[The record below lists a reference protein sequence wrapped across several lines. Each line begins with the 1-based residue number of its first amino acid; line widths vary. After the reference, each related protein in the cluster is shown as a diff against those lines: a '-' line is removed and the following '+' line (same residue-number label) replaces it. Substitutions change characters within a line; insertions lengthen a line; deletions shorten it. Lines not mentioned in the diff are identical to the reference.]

1 MANTE
6 LKTAPAI
13 AATKVSFE
21 QEWAIHQFISLE
33 ARVLDEERYTDWLAL
48 LTEDIRYQI
57 PVPLTTYR
65 RNRASTTALKPLFI
79 IDDGFPGLKQR
90 AAREATGLVWLNDP
104 ATRHLRI
111 INNIEVE
118 VTEVPDEFLVRSKF
132 LLYRGRREKDIVHH
146 PGWREDILRLTPEGL
161 RIAKRTVYLLERV
174 VMDKNLN
181 MFF

>member
-1 MANTE
+1 MGNAE
-6 LKTAPAI
+6 LKLAPA
-13 AATKVSFE
+13 APVSFE
-21 QEWAIHQFISLE
+21 QERAIGKFLLME
-33 ARVLDEERYTDWLAL
+33 ARVLDEERYPEWLDL

-57 PVPLTTYR
+57 PVAISTYR
-65 RNRASTTALKPLFI
+65 RTRQGSTTLKPLFI

-111 INNIEVE
+111 ITNIEIE
-118 VTEVPDEFLVRSKF
+118 ATDTPNEFLVRSKF
-132 LLYRGRREKDIVHH
+132 MLFRGRRDKDIVSHA
-146 PGWREDILRLTPEGL
+146 GSREDILRQTPQGL
-161 RIAKRTVYLLERV
+161 RIARRVIHLLERV

>member
-1 MANTE
+1 MGNAE
-6 LKTAPAI
+6 LKLAPA
-13 AATKVSFE
+13 APVSFE
-21 QEWAIHQFISLE
+21 QERAIGKFLLME
-33 ARVLDEERYTDWLAL
+33 ARVLDEERYPEWLDL

-57 PVPLTTYR
+57 PVAISTYR
-65 RNRASTTALKPLFI
+65 RTRQGSTTLKPLFI

-111 INNIEVE
+111 ISNIEVE
-118 VTEVPDEFLVRSKF
+118 STDIPNEFLVRSKF
-132 LLYRGRREKDIVHH
+132 MLFRGRRDKDIVSHA
-146 PGWREDILRLTPEGL
+146 GWREDILRQTPQGL
-161 RIAKRTVYLLERV
+161 RIARRVIHLLERV

>member
-1 MANTE
+1 MANAE
-6 LKTAPAI
+6 LKLAPA
-13 AATKVSFE
+13 APVSFE
-21 QEWAIHQFISLE
+21 QEYAIGKFLLLE
-33 ARVLDEERYTDWLAL
+33 ARVLDEERYPEWLAL

-57 PVPLTTYR
+57 PVAISTYR
-65 RNRASTTALKPLFI
+65 RTRQGSTTLKPLFI

-111 INNIEVE
+111 ISNIEVE
-118 VTEVPDEFLVRSKF
+118 ATDIPNEFLVRSKF
-132 LLYRGRREKDIVHH
+132 MLFRGRRDKDIVSHA
-146 PGWREDILRLTPEGL
+146 GWREDILRQTPQGL
-161 RIAKRTVYLLERV
+161 RIARRVIHLLERV

>member
-1 MANTE
+1 MGNAE
-6 LKTAPAI
+6 LKLAPA
-13 AATKVSFE
+13 APVSFE
-21 QEWAIHQFISLE
+21 QEYAIGKFLLME
-33 ARVLDEERYTDWLAL
+33 ARVLDEERYPEWLDL

-104 ATRHLRI
+104 ATRHLRMV
-111 INNIEVE
+111 NNIEVE
-118 VTEVPDEFLVRSKF
+118 ATDTPNEFFVRSKF
-132 LLYRGRREKDIVHH
+132 LLYRGRRDKDIVSHA
-146 PGWREDILRLTPEGL
+146 GWREDILRQTSQGF
-161 RIAKRTVYLLERV
+161 RVARRVVHLLERV

>member
-1 MANTE
+1 MANAE
-6 LKTAPAI
+6 MKLAPA
-13 AATKVSFE
+13 TLVGKVGFE
-21 QEWAIHQFISLE
+21 LEWAINQFMALE
-33 ARVLDEERYTDWLAL
+33 ARILDEERYTDWLGL

-104 ATRHLRI
+104 ATRHLRMV
-111 INNIEVE
+111 NTIEVE
-118 VTEVPDEFLVRSKF
+118 TTATPDEFLVRSKF
-132 LLYRGRREKDIVHH
+132 LLNRGRREKDIVSHA
-146 PGWREDILRLTPEGL
+146 GWREDILRQTAGGL
-161 RIAKRTVYLLERV
+161 RIAKRTVHLLERV

>member
-1 MANTE
+1 MANAE
-6 LKTAPAI
+6 LKLAPA
-13 AATKVSFE
+13 APVSFD
-21 QEWAIHQFISLE
+21 QEYAIGKFLSME
-33 ARVLDEERYTDWLAL
+33 ARVLDEERYPEWLEL

-57 PVPLTTYR
+57 PVAISTYR
-65 RNRASTTALKPLFI
+65 RTRQGATTLKPLFI

-111 INNIEVE
+111 ITNIEVE
-118 VTEVPDEFLVRSKF
+118 ATDTPNEFLVRSKF
-132 LLYRGRREKDIVHH
+132 MIFRGRRDKDIASHA
-146 PGWREDILRLTPEGL
+146 GWREDILRQTPQGL
-161 RIAKRTVYLLERV
+161 RIARRVIHLLERV

>member
-1 MANTE
+1 MANAE
-6 LKTAPAI
+6 LKLAPA
-13 AATKVSFE
+13 APVSFE
-21 QEWAIHQFISLE
+21 QEYAIGKFLLLE
-33 ARVLDEERYTDWLAL
+33 ARVLDEERYPEWLDL

-57 PVPLTTYR
+57 PVAISTYR
-65 RNRASTTALKPLFI
+65 RTRQGSTTLKPLFI

-111 INNIEVE
+111 ISNIEVE
-118 VTEVPDEFLVRSKF
+118 STDIPNEFLVRSKF
-132 LLYRGRREKDIVHH
+132 MLFRGRRDKDIVSHA
-146 PGWREDILRLTPEGL
+146 GWREDILRQTPQGL
-161 RIAKRTVYLLERV
+161 RIARRVIHLLERV

>member
-1 MANTE
+1 MGNAE
-6 LKTAPAI
+6 LKLAPA
-13 AATKVSFE
+13 APVSFE
-21 QEWAIHQFISLE
+21 QEHAIGKFLLME
-33 ARVLDEERYTDWLAL
+33 ARVLDEERYPEWLDL

-57 PVPLTTYR
+57 PVAISTYR
-65 RNRASTTALKPLFI
+65 RTRQGSTTLKPLFI

-111 INNIEVE
+111 ISNIEVE
-118 VTEVPDEFLVRSKF
+118 ATDIPNEFLVRSKF
-132 LLYRGRREKDIVHH
+132 MLFRGRRDKDIVSHA
-146 PGWREDILRLTPEGL
+146 GGREDILRQTPQGL
-161 RIAKRTVYLLERV
+161 RIARRVIHLLERV

>member
-1 MANTE
+1 MGNAE
-6 LKTAPAI
+6 LKLAPA
-13 AATKVSFE
+13 APVSFE
-21 QEWAIHQFISLE
+21 QERAIGKFLLME
-33 ARVLDEERYTDWLAL
+33 ARVLDEERYPEWLDL

-57 PVPLTTYR
+57 PVAISTYR
-65 RNRASTTALKPLFI
+65 RTRQGSTTLKPLFI

-111 INNIEVE
+111 ITNIEVE
-118 VTEVPDEFLVRSKF
+118 ATDTPNEFLVRSKF
-132 LLYRGRREKDIVHH
+132 MLFRGRRDKDIASHA
-146 PGWREDILRLTPEGL
+146 GWREDILRQTPQGL
-161 RIAKRTVYLLERV
+161 RIARRVIHLLERV

>member
-1 MANTE
+1 MGNAE
-6 LKTAPAI
+6 LKLAPA
-13 AATKVSFE
+13 APVSFE
-21 QEWAIHQFISLE
+21 QERAIGKFLLME
-33 ARVLDEERYTDWLAL
+33 ARVLDEERYPEWLDL

-57 PVPLTTYR
+57 PVAISTYR
-65 RNRASTTALKPLFI
+65 RTRQGSTTLKPLFI

-111 INNIEVE
+111 ITNIEVE
-118 VTEVPDEFLVRSKF
+118 ATDTPNEFLVRSKF
-132 LLYRGRREKDIVHH
+132 MLFRGRRDKDIVSHA
-146 PGWREDILRLTPEGL
+146 GSREDILRQTPQGL
-161 RIAKRTVYLLERV
+161 RIARRVIHLLERV